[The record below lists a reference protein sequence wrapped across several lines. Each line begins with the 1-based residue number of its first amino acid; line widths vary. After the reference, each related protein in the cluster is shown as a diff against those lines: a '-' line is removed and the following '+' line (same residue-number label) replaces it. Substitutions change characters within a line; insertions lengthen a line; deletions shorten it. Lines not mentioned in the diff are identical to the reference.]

1 MRPTTPLLID
11 DFILAN
17 LGQILSVTTRS
28 WQIQKGNKDMK
39 KHRFLQ
45 WEGAP
50 TMGAFIPQPRAQHV
64 CITHC
69 R

>member
-1 MRPTTPLLID
+1 MRTFNSHSCD
-11 DFILAN
+11 DFILIN
-17 LGQILSVTTRS
+17 LVRVLSVTTRS

-45 WEGAP
+45 WGVAP
-50 TMGAFIPQPRAQHV
+50 TMDAFISPRRAQHV